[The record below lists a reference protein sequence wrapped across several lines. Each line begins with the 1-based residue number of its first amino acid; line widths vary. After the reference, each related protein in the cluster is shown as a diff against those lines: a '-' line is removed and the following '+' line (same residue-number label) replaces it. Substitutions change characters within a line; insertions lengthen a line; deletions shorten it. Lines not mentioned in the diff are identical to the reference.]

1 MDLLKFEFKDLLNTL
16 DGYQKNNITLLLENN
31 TLEQTFEIWLKANG
45 PENTAS
51 FGGSGHNDFSTYI
64 KNELIKFFTDDPSY
78 QSERNELKKQ
88 GNVTSFFAVSFISSA
103 LSSHIGIVSSVIAP
117 IIVLVLGIIGKIG
130 INAFIN
136 YLKTL
141 K

>member
-1 MDLLKFEFKDLLNTL
+1 MDLPKFEIEDLLNTL
-16 DGYQKNNITLLLENN
+16 DNYQKDNITSLLQTT

-51 FGGSGHNDFSTYI
+51 FGGNGHNDFSPHI
-64 KNELIKFFTDDPSY
+64 KNELIKFFTDDPNY
-78 QSERNELKKQ
+78 ENERNELKKQ
-88 GNVTSFFAVSFISSA
+88 GTITSFFAVSFISST
-103 LSSHIGIVSSVIAP
+103 LSAHIGIVSSVVAP
-117 IIVLVLGIIGKIG
+117 IVVLVLALIGKIG

-136 YLKTL
+136 YLKES